1 MAGAGFKTFNTGDVL
16 TAADVNTYLMQ
27 QTVMVFADSAA
38 RTTALGANVSEGML
52 SYLKDTNQVEVY
64 NGSSWVAS
72 DDPNAIQ
79 NTIVDAKG
87 DLISATAA
95 DTPARLAVGAD
106 GTYLQAD
113 STTATGLKWGTV
125 SGGGMTLISTTS
137 LSGTSVTL
145 SSIPQTYKKLVV
157 YISGATNT
165 TNNSLILSLQVNG
178 NTNSEYQYV
187 TMAGADST
195 LNQSAANY
203 TAIRLQGQNVNYSS
217 MLNNVTIEIDNYT
230 YTQQK
235 AIKYYGTGS
244 ISGTPADDAEYYL
257 GVAGLAINAA
267 AANAALTSLTI
278 FDSYN
283 SSNFNGGTIYLYGVN

>member
-113 STTATGLKWGTV
+113 SSTATGLKWGTV
-125 SGGGMTLISTTS
+125 SAGGMTSIASGS
-137 LSGTSVTL
+137 LSGTSTTL
-145 SSIPQTYKKLVV
+145 TS
-157 YISGATNT
+157 ISGSYKELLLLLNNVSNTNANYNVSLEINGLTSATYSVGGIYFDTLNGAAL
-165 TNNSLILSLQVNG
+165 TNNVG
-178 NTNSEYQYV
+178 NTNFDLMLGQGGAEENVAMSWYV
-187 TMAGADST
+187 
-195 LNQSAANY
+195 NFPNY
-203 TAIRLQGQNVNYSS
+203 TSTSNWKMVKIQGVYESHSGNWQRGLFGAGLQTTTNAITS
-217 MLNNVTIEIDNYT
+217 
-230 YTQQK
+230 
-235 AIKYYGTGS
+235 IKIITNGTVD
-244 ISGTPADDAEYYL
+244 SGTY
-257 GVAGLAINAA
+257 I
-267 AANAALTSLTI
+267 
-278 FDSYN
+278 
-283 SSNFNGGTIYLYGVN
+283 LYGVN